1 MSTDKV
7 RVAVRVRPFNRRE
20 IQLSTKCVIDMEPT
34 QTVLYSPHDGGGDRA
49 GGGRKTP
56 KTFAFDHCF
65 WSIDESN
72 PKFAGQD
79 HVFNALGKDVLE
91 RAFEGYNACIFAY
104 GQTGSGKSY
113 TMMGTFQDTGHG
125 IIPRLCNAMFSKI
138 DSHCDDESLAVKVE
152 VSYME
157 IYNEKVHDLL
167 DPKGSKQNLKVR
179 EHNILGP
186 YVDGLSQLAVAS
198 FEDIDNLM
206 SEGNKSRTVA
216 ATNMNNESSRS
227 HAVFNIILTQ
237 TLTDISSGVSGEKA
251 SKISLV
257 DLAGSERAQ
266 KTGAVGDRLK
276 EGSNINKSLTTLG
289 LVISALADQSAG
301 KKKDKFVPYRDSV
314 LTWLLKDNLGGNSK
328 TVMVATLSPSAD
340 NYEETLSTLRYA
352 DRAKRIVNH
361 AVINE
366 DPNAKIIHDLRSE
379 LENLKCQLNEAQSM
393 KAPNLKERLEESE
406 KIMKEMTKTWEE
418 KLKET
423 EKIHKERHD
432 ALEQMGVSVEK
443 SGIKVETGKYFL
455 VNLNADPSLN
465 ELLVY
470 YLKDHT
476 LVGRVD
482 APKQQDI
489 QLSGLGIMPEHCMV
503 DVENNDVYVSPLEGA
518 RTCVNGS
525 LIAEKTRVRH
535 GDRILWGINHFF
547 RINCP
552 KLNSPQSAT
561 EPEQQIDYSFAQQEL
576 MDKQFSNDPIQ
587 EAIEGIVKQHQED
600 KEEALEQQR
609 KQYERQMQLLR
620 NQIMSPGTPSMPI
633 LPFSMNFTSPTGSTN
648 SGIQKRY
655 QKWAEEREK
664 TFKQSLVKLREEVAK
679 ANASVQEANVLAQE
693 MGKRTE
699 FHVTL
704 QIPACNLS
712 PNRRRGTFVSE
723 PAILVKRK
731 NRANQ
736 IWSMEKFENK
746 LIDMRDMYEERKSQG
761 LPMMVLDEV
770 DDESGDDGPAVKGDP
785 FYESQENHNLIGV
798 ANVFLECLF
807 HDVKLDYHVPIIS
820 QQGEVSGKLH
830 IEISKL
836 GGSFMDRYGD
846 INEDEDDESP
856 VERRSAPMIVRI
868 RIHQAKGLPP
878 ALCHFVF
885 CQYTFWGHDESVVV
899 PPEIHPDAG
908 EADDTKMFIFKHS
921 KDFKVQTTEEF
932 IEYCQDGALSIEV
945 WGHRSQGF
953 NINDKTVDNVNIR
966 SRSLSERWQEVM
978 RKIEMFVDVQ
988 ELNHQGEYVPVVVQ
1002 PRPDVPSAGV
1012 FQLQQGHTRRIGVKV
1027 KPSKNSGT
1035 LPLICE
1041 SISSVSVGC
1050 ICSRSKMTQKGLD
1063 SYQEEDLTLLRD
1075 RWSEALERR
1084 KEYLNEQIQ
1093 KLINKQDKSESD
1105 ADRERALMDQ
1115 WVCLTEE
1122 RNAVMVP
1129 SPGSGIPGAPADWD
1143 PPDDIER
1150 HTPVVFLDL
1159 NADDLSTPSAREGL
1173 QAAGFNSILPKEQSS
1188 QFFNLPIIKNIT
1200 DKDSISAVVSW
1211 DSSIHDSPS
1220 LNRVTSS
1227 NERVYMILKAVIRLS
1242 HPAYLEIVLRKRIC
1256 LNIYTNFSITS
1267 LTDRLKKK
1275 ITGQEKLFSSGI
1287 SYEVV
1292 SNIPKAS
1299 EDLENME
1306 TLAQMAASQNEVT
1319 ADGETY
1325 IEKYIK
1331 GVSAV
1336 ESILTLDRLRQEVKV
1351 KELTAAQGRAL
1362 RKTTSTPNIPNA
1374 GLTPTKFD
1382 GQLRADSIQDLSC
1395 DSLSPGR
1402 RLSQPAR
1409 PNFLSLRGTGIT
1421 AKPASPKSLLSP
1433 MGSKVK
1439 PMSTLVEEQQ
1449 QRESKPLLKRE
1460 DSDEEFDEADIAD
1473 IQRRKFQSVIE
1484 PEPNS
1489 VSSDDFQDFE
1499 SYQSQQP
1506 QPDENPMNSTAQEIP
1521 HSSTNDSLAE
1531 IQGKNFTPSL
1541 VSSGYGS
1548 QAVSMLTL
1556 SSEDS
1561 LSLRSMEDNNEGHKD
1576 SRGSQKGSIEQSSES
1591 DEDQQGV
1598 SDVCHSESDERSPE
1612 CNSTNVMEASDS
1624 DSNKTVLSQEKLE
1637 TVENGESY
1645 NMDIS
1650 STETSKG
1657 AESNAE
1663 SKLTGARAIGN
1674 KTVDAV
1680 DPYSETAM
1688 EELEKL
1694 GFDEEEEDIQED
1706 KNNGSEIELFIAEEN
1721 DEKSA
1726 KNKTTEKLLSNKS
1739 FTPPSTLEKTK
1750 GVIKRPQR
1758 PLSCVLPVDQ
1768 SVIEESMKRN
1778 SLQLHMSDEEDIEHD
1793 DSLSTCSF
1801 GSRADLDRLS
1811 EVPVPAWI
1819 IIGESVIVTPSKGP
1833 QKTGVVQF
1841 VGPVEFAAGPW
1852 VGVELDLPEGK
1863 NDGSVNGIRYFKCRS
1878 RHGIFVRHDKLI
1890 LDKKRRGSR
1899 KRASTDSKRAGNIVN
1914 RSPANQTKTGNSG
1927 NFIKGTASSSAKKKL

>member
-1 MSTDKV
+1 MKKRMSMSLRDTLQPGILCHSETHCNLAYYV
-7 RVAVRVRPFNRRE
+7 
-20 IQLSTKCVIDMEPT
+20 T
-34 QTVLYSPHDGGGDRA
+34 QRHSCNL
-49 GGGRKTP
+49 
-56 KTFAFDHCF
+56 
-65 WSIDESN
+65 
-72 PKFAGQD
+72 
-79 HVFNALGKDVLE
+79 
-91 RAFEGYNACIFAY
+91 AY
-104 GQTGSGKSY
+104 YVTQRHSCNLAYYVTQRHTHATWH
-113 TMMGTFQDTGHG
+113 TMSLRDTLMQPG
-125 IIPRLCNAMFSKI
+125 ILCHSETLMQPGILCHSETLCNLAYYVTQRHTATWHTMSLRDTLQPGI
-138 DSHCDDESLAVKVE
+138 LCHSETHCNLA
-152 VSYME
+152 Y
-157 IYNEKVHDLL
+157 
-167 DPKGSKQNLKVR
+167 
-179 EHNILGP
+179 
-186 YVDGLSQLAVAS
+186 YVTQRHTATWHT
-198 FEDIDNLM
+198 DIFLF
-206 SEGNKSRTVA
+206 
-216 ATNMNNESSRS
+216 SSR
-227 HAVFNIILTQ
+227 
-237 TLTDISSGVSGEKA
+237 
-251 SKISLV
+251 
-257 DLAGSERAQ
+257 
-266 KTGAVGDRLK
+266 
-276 EGSNINKSLTTLG
+276 
-289 LVISALADQSAG
+289 
-301 KKKDKFVPYRDSV
+301 
-314 LTWLLKDNLGGNSK
+314 
-328 TVMVATLSPSAD
+328 
-340 NYEETLSTLRYA
+340 
-352 DRAKRIVNH
+352 
-361 AVINE
+361 
-366 DPNAKIIHDLRSE
+366 
-379 LENLKCQLNEAQSM
+379 
-393 KAPNLKERLEESE
+393 
-406 KIMKEMTKTWEE
+406 
-418 KLKET
+418 
-423 EKIHKERHD
+423 
-432 ALEQMGVSVEK
+432 
-443 SGIKVETGKYFL
+443 
-455 VNLNADPSLN
+455 
-465 ELLVY
+465 
-470 YLKDHT
+470 DHT

-503 DVENNDVYVSPLEGA
+503 DVENNDVYVSPLEGLGKSHDSSGLGIMPEHCMVDVENNDVYVSPLEGA
-518 RTCVNGS
+518 
-525 LIAEKTRVRH
+525 
-535 GDRILWGINHFF
+535 RILWGINHFF

-655 QKWAEEREK
+655 QKWAEERQVWLPLISQRIPVSIKQEK

-712 PNRRRGTFVSE
+712 PNRRVSPCYLSPNRQVSLCYLSPNRQVSLCYLSPNRQRGTFVSE

-899 PPEIHPDAG
+899 PPEIHPEAG

-1402 RLSQPAR
+1402 RLSQPA
-1409 PNFLSLRGTGIT
+1409 
-1421 AKPASPKSLLSP
+1421 ASPKSLLSP

-1506 QPDENPMNSTAQEIP
+1506 QPEENPMNSTAEEIP

-1598 SDVCHSESDERSPE
+1598 SDVCHSESDERLPE

-1637 TVENGESY
+1637 TVENGRV
-1645 NMDIS
+1645 I
-1650 STETSKG
+1650 TW
-1657 AESNAE
+1657 
-1663 SKLTGARAIGN
+1663 
-1674 KTVDAV
+1674 
-1680 DPYSETAM
+1680 
-1688 EELEKL
+1688 
-1694 GFDEEEEDIQED
+1694 
-1706 KNNGSEIELFIAEEN
+1706 
-1721 DEKSA
+1721 
-1726 KNKTTEKLLSNKS
+1726 
-1739 FTPPSTLEKTK
+1739 TLVLRK
-1750 GVIKRPQR
+1750 PQR
-1758 PLSCVLPVDQ
+1758 VLNPT
-1768 SVIEESMKRN
+1768 RN
-1778 SLQLHMSDEEDIEHD
+1778 QNLRVL
-1793 DSLSTCSF
+1793 
-1801 GSRADLDRLS
+1801 
-1811 EVPVPAWI
+1811 
-1819 IIGESVIVTPSKGP
+1819 
-1833 QKTGVVQF
+1833 VQ
-1841 VGPVEFAAGPW
+1841 
-1852 VGVELDLPEGK
+1852 
-1863 NDGSVNGIRYFKCRS
+1863 
-1878 RHGIFVRHDKLI
+1878 
-1890 LDKKRRGSR
+1890 
-1899 KRASTDSKRAGNIVN
+1899 
-1914 RSPANQTKTGNSG
+1914 
-1927 NFIKGTASSSAKKKL
+1927 